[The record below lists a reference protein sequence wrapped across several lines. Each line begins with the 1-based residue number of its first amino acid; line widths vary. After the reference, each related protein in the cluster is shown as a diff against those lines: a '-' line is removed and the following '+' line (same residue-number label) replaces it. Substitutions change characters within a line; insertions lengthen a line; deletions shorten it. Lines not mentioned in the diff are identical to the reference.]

1 MMKKILAI
9 SLLCVIA
16 ACVQLSAQQTVVKE
30 ITAAEFKKLVWDY
43 TQSSSVKLQ
52 SKLPVII
59 DFFATWCGPCKRLS
73 PSLDKLQSEYK
84 GKLVVYRIDVDKE
97 RALAEKM
104 NIQAMPTLFFFNLK
118 NQKSESVGLISF
130 EELKQMAVEKLALKK

>member
-1 MMKKILAI
+1 MKKIFAI

-16 ACVQLSAQQTVVKE
+16 ACAQLSAQQTVVKE
-30 ITAAEFKKLVWDY
+30 ISAAEFKKLVWDY
-43 TQSSSVKLQ
+43 SKSSSVKLQ

-59 DFFATWCGPCKRLS
+59 DFYATWCGPCKRLS
-73 PSLDKLQSEYK
+73 PSIDKLQSEYK
-84 GKLVVYRIDVDKE
+84 GKLVIYRIDVDKE